1 MVSAI
6 IMRLGAGKEKAPAE
20 KLRSRAAVQ
29 LGKRAAVPQ
38 NGAGSTGSRKR
49 PKQHRRTAME
59 YFAGLDVGVKTTAI
73 CVVDATRSVVLETSV
88 ATEPQAIRCAV
99 EGYTDRLRR
108 VGHEAVVLSPWLHRG
123 LEREG
128 VKMVLLETRHVHA
141 ALKAQRNKTDK
152 NDALGVAQLVRSGS
166 PIQPQAP

>member
-1 MVSAI
+1 
-6 IMRLGAGKEKAPAE
+6 
-20 KLRSRAAVQ
+20 
-29 LGKRAAVPQ
+29 
-38 NGAGSTGSRKR
+38 
-49 PKQHRRTAME
+49 ME

-73 CVVDATRSVVLETSV
+73 CVVDATGSVVLETSV
-88 ATEPQAIRCAV
+88 ATEPQAIRYAV
-99 EGYTDRLRR
+99 EGTRIAS
-108 VGHEAVVLSPWLHRG
+108 GASGTKLHRG

-141 ALKAQRNKTDK
+141 ALKAQRNK